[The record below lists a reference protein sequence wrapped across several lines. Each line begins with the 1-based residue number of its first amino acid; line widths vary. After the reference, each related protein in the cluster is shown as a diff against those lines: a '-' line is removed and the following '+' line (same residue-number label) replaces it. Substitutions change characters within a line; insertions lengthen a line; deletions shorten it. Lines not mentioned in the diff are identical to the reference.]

1 MRIKNRHD
9 NNYSEW
15 VGGGGEEGGKE
26 VHELKE
32 AWRYAGIETNENW
45 NR

>member
-15 VGGGGEEGGKE
+15 VGGGDEGGKE

-32 AWRYAGIETNENW
+32 A
-45 NR
+45 